1 MQAGVALELTTDQ
14 QILTANPVALLEEV
28 ATDFLFETTMHSEVL
43 DTYNIGVEPGT
54 VDANIGHT
62 PLLRLRFLDTEL
74 SAGVQ
79 IFAKAEHL
87 NPGGSV
93 KDRAALSMILE
104 GERSG
109 KLKRGMTIIDATSG
123 NTGIAYAM
131 IGASRGYRVK
141 VCLPKNASRPRKR
154 ILRSYGVEI
163 VETDPMLLT
172 DGAQLVARKIFSS
185 DPDKYFYPDQY
196 NNDANWLAHYETTA
210 PEIWEQTEGR
220 VTHFVTGLGTSGT
233 FVGVAR
239 RLRELNPKLKA
250 FAVQPES
257 PLHGLEGLKHMA
269 TAAVPGIYDESLVT
283 GTLEV
288 ATEDALLMT
297 SKLAREEGLLVGP
310 SSGANVFAA
319 WRLAASL
326 PEPAVVVTVLCDGGE
341 RYLGETFE

>member
-1 MQAGVALELTTDQ
+1 
-14 QILTANPVALLEEV
+14 
-28 ATDFLFETTMHSEVL
+28 MHSEVL
-43 DTYNIGVEPGT
+43 ETYNTGVEPGT

-154 ILRSYGVEI
+154 ILHSYGVEI

-172 DGAQLVARKIFSS
+172 DGAQLVAREIYAG

-220 VTHFVTGLGTSGT
+220 VTHFVAGLGTSGT
-233 FVGVAR
+233 FVGVVR
-239 RLRELNPKLKA
+239 RLRELSPKLKA
-250 FAVQPES
+250 FAVQPDS

-269 TAAVPGIYDESLVT
+269 TAAIPGIYDRSLVT
-283 GTLEV
+283 STLEV

-319 WRLAASL
+319 WRLASSL
-326 PEPAVVVTVLCDGGE
+326 HESAVVVTVLCDGGE

>member
-1 MQAGVALELTTDQ
+1 MQLDVLETVNVEAGTIEA
-14 QILTANPVALLEEV
+14 
-28 ATDFLFETTMHSEVL
+28 H
-43 DTYNIGVEPGT
+43 IG
-54 VDANIGHT
+54 NT
-62 PLLRLRFLDTEL
+62 PLLRLRLLAPEL
-74 SAGVQ
+74 SPGVQ
-79 IFAKAEHL
+79 ILAKAEHL

-109 KLKRGMTIIDATSG
+109 RLKTGMTILDATSG

-141 VCLPKNASRPRKR
+141 VCLPKNASPARKR
-154 ILRSYGVEI
+154 ILGSYGVEI
-163 VETDPMLLT
+163 IETDAMLST
-172 DGAQLVARKIFSS
+172 DGAQLIAREIFAGN
-185 DPDKYFYPDQY
+185 PEKYFYPDQY

-210 PEIWEQTEGR
+210 NEIWEQTAGC

-233 FVGVAR
+233 FVGVTR
-239 RLRELNPKLKA
+239 RLRELNPRLEA
-250 FAVQPES
+250 IAVQPES

-269 TAAVPGIYDESLVT
+269 TAITPGIYDGSLVSE
-283 GTLEV
+283 TLEV

-319 WRLAASL
+319 WRVAAPL
-326 PEPAVVVTVLCDGGE
+326 REPAVVVTVLCDGGE
-341 RYLGETFE
+341 RYLSEA

>member
-1 MQAGVALELTTDQ
+1 MHLDVLESFSAGVT
-14 QILTANPVALLEEV
+14 P
-28 ATDFLFETTMHSEVL
+28 
-43 DTYNIGVEPGT
+43 GVTE
-54 VDANIGHT
+54 ANIGNT
-62 PLLRLRFLDTEL
+62 PLLRVRLLDKDL
-74 SAGVQ
+74 CNGVQ

-109 KLKRGMTIIDATSG
+109 RLRPGMTILDATSG

-141 VCLPKNASRPRKR
+141 VCLPKNAGSQRKR

-172 DGAQLVARKIFSS
+172 DGSQLIAREIFAA
-185 DPDKYFYPDQY
+185 DPEKYFYPDQY

-210 PEIWEQTEGR
+210 NEIWEQTGGR

-233 FVGVAR
+233 FVGVVR
-239 RLRELNPKLKA
+239 RLRELNPRLKA
-250 FAVQPES
+250 VAVQPES

-269 TAAVPGIYDESLVT
+269 TALTPGIYDETLVT
-283 GTLEV
+283 ETLAV

-297 SKLAREEGLLVGP
+297 SRLAREEGLLVGP
-310 SSGANVFAA
+310 SSGANVLAA
-319 WRLAASL
+319 GRLAASL
-326 PEPAVVVTVLCDGGE
+326 ESPAVVVTVLCDSGE
-341 RYLGETFE
+341 RYLS

>member
-1 MQAGVALELTTDQ
+1 
-14 QILTANPVALLEEV
+14 
-28 ATDFLFETTMHSEVL
+28 MHLDVL
-43 DTYNIGVEPGT
+43 DTYNVGVEPGT
-54 VDANIGHT
+54 VEANIGHT
-62 PLLRLRFLDTEL
+62 PLLRLRFLDAEL

-109 KLKRGMTIIDATSG
+109 RLKPGMTIIDATSG

-131 IGASRGYRVK
+131 IGASRGYPVK
-141 VCLPKNASRPRKR
+141 VCLPKNASLPRKR

-172 DGAQLVARKIFSS
+172 DGAQLVAREIFAS
-185 DPDKYFYPDQY
+185 DPQKYFYPDQY

-220 VTHFVTGLGTSGT
+220 VTHFITGLGTSGT
-233 FVGVAR
+233 FVGVVR
-239 RLRELNPKLKA
+239 RLREFNPKLKA

-269 TAAVPGIYDESLVT
+269 TATTPGIFDQTLVT
-283 GTLEV
+283 DTLEV

-297 SKLAREEGLLVGP
+297 GKLAREEGLLVGP

-319 WRLAASL
+319 WRLAATL
-326 PEPAVVVTVLCDGGE
+326 REPALVVTVLCDGGE
-341 RYLGETFE
+341 RYLGETFP

>member
-1 MQAGVALELTTDQ
+1 MHLDV
-14 QILTANPVALLEEV
+14 LEELSGIT
-28 ATDFLFETTMHSEVL
+28 A
-43 DTYNIGVEPGT
+43 GT
-54 VDANIGHT
+54 VEANIGHT
-62 PLLRLRFLDTEL
+62 PLLRLRFLDREL
-74 SAGVQ
+74 DNGVQ
-79 IFAKAEHL
+79 VVAKAEHL

-109 KLKRGMTIIDATSG
+109 RLKPGMTILDATSG

-141 VCLPKNASRPRKR
+141 VCLPKNASSQRKQ

-163 VETDPMLLT
+163 VETDAMLTT
-172 DGAQLVARKIFSS
+172 DGAQLIAREIFAAE
-185 DPDKYFYPDQY
+185 PEKYFYPDQY

-210 PEIWEQTEGR
+210 NEIWEQTAGA

-233 FVGVAR
+233 FVGVVR
-239 RLRELNPKLKA
+239 RLRELNPAVKA
-250 FAVQPES
+250 IAVQPES

-269 TAAVPGIYDESLVT
+269 TAVTPGIFDVTLVT
-283 GTLEV
+283 DTLEV

-297 SKLAREEGLLVGP
+297 RRLAREEGLLVGP

-319 WRLAASL
+319 RRLAASL
-326 PEPAVVVTVLCDGGE
+326 REPAVIVTVLCDGGE
-341 RYLGETFE
+341 RYLGDE

>member
-1 MQAGVALELTTDQ
+1 MQVDVLEAPRVVA
-14 QILTANPVALLEEV
+14 
-28 ATDFLFETTMHSEVL
+28 
-43 DTYNIGVEPGT
+43 VEPGT
-54 VDANIGHT
+54 VEANIGNT
-62 PLLRLRFLDTEL
+62 PLLQLRLLD
-74 SAGVQ
+74 AGLREGVRV
-79 IFAKAEHL
+79 FAKAEHL

-109 KLKRGMTIIDATSG
+109 KLKPGMTILDATSG

-131 IGASRGYRVK
+131 IGASRGYRVT
-141 VCLPKNASRPRKR
+141 VCLPKNAGLPRKR

-172 DGAQLVARKIFSS
+172 DGAQLVAREIFVS

-210 PEIWEQTEGR
+210 NEIWEQTNGR
-220 VTHFVTGLGTSGT
+220 VTHFVAGLGTAGT
-233 FVGVAR
+233 FVGVVR

-250 FAVQPES
+250 VAVQPDS
-257 PLHGLEGLKHMA
+257 PLNGIEGLKHMA
-269 TAAVPGIYDESLVT
+269 TAMVPGIYDESLAT
-283 GTLEV
+283 ATLEV

-297 SKLAREEGLLVGP
+297 GKLAREEGLLVGP

-319 WRLAASL
+319 VRVGSSL
-326 PEPAVVVTVLCDGGE
+326 REPAVVVTVLCDGGE
-341 RYLGETFE
+341 RYLSET

>member
-1 MQAGVALELTTDQ
+1 MQL
-14 QILTANPVALLEEV
+14 
-28 ATDFLFETTMHSEVL
+28 EVL
-43 DTYNIGVEPGT
+43 DTYNVGVEPGT
-54 VDANIGHT
+54 VEAHIGHT
-62 PLLRLRFLDTEL
+62 PLLRLRFLDNEL
-74 SAGVQ
+74 SPDVQ

-109 KLKRGMTIIDATSG
+109 KLKPGMTIIDATSG

-131 IGASRGYRVK
+131 IGASRGYPVK
-141 VCLPKNASRPRKR
+141 VCLPKNASLPRKR
-154 ILRSYGVEI
+154 ILSSYGVEI

-172 DGAQLVARKIFSS
+172 DGAQLVAREIFAS

-210 PEIWEQTEGR
+210 PEIWEQTDGR
-220 VTHFVTGLGTSGT
+220 ITHFVTGLGTSGT
-233 FVGVAR
+233 FVGVVR
-239 RLRELNPKLKA
+239 RLRELNPKLEA

-257 PLHGLEGLKHMA
+257 PMHGLEGLKHMA
-269 TAAVPGIYDESLVT
+269 TAAVPGIYDQSLVT
-283 GTLEV
+283 DTLEV

-319 WRLAASL
+319 WKLAASL
-326 PEPAVVVTVLCDGGE
+326 REPAVVVTVLCDGGE
-341 RYLGETFE
+341 RYIGETYR

>member
-1 MQAGVALELTTDQ
+1 
-14 QILTANPVALLEEV
+14 
-28 ATDFLFETTMHSEVL
+28 MHLDVL
-43 DTYNIGVEPGT
+43 DSWKLGVEPGT
-54 VDANIGHT
+54 VEANIGHT
-62 PLLRLRFLDTEL
+62 PLLRLRLLESDL

-79 IFAKAEHL
+79 VFAKAEHL

-109 KLKRGMTIIDATSG
+109 RLKPGMTIIDATSG

-141 VCLPKNASRPRKR
+141 VCLPKNASPARKR

-163 VETDPMLLT
+163 VETDPLLST
-172 DGAQLVARKIFSS
+172 DGAQLIARELFAEN
-185 DPDKYFYPDQY
+185 PEKYFYPDQY

-210 PEIWEQTEGR
+210 NEIWEQTEAR

-233 FVGVAR
+233 FVGVSR
-239 RLRELNPKLKA
+239 RLHELNQHVKTI
-250 FAVQPES
+250 AVQPES

-269 TAAVPGIYDESLVT
+269 TAITPGIFDASLVAE
-283 GTLEV
+283 TLEV

-319 WRLAASL
+319 WRVAASL
-326 PEPAVVVTVLCDGGE
+326 REPAVVVTVLCDSGE
-341 RYLGETFE
+341 RYLSEID